1 MEASK
6 TKIKVYSGYAKVV
19 SKNVECKQPKVL
31 IGGFEMN

>member
-1 MEASK
+1 MEANK

-19 SKNVECKQPKVL
+19 STNVECKQPKVL